1 MLSLQKTTNSNTKS
15 FLMKVALILVI
26 IIGVIAMLV
35 RIDFPSPNKEIKKII
50 PNAKIKI
57 VK

>member
-1 MLSLQKTTNSNTKS
+1 
-15 FLMKVALILVI
+15 MKVALILVI